1 MGLWLSYND
10 YKLLSVFIII
20 DELST
25 IIGKSFKWV
34 EEIIDSY
41 EVGVQS
47 EFQSDRILKQEFGKT
62 GAGLWILSA

>member
-25 IIGKSFKWV
+25 IIGKSFKLV

-47 EFQSDRILKQEFGKT
+47 
-62 GAGLWILSA
+62 